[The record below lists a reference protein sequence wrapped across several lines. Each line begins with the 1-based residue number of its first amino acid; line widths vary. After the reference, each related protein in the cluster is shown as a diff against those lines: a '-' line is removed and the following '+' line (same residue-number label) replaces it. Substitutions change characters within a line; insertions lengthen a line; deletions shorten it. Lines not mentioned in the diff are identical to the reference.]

1 MAPKGRV
8 GGRIALK
15 RFKGLGHPILK
26 EGEAGVVQKKI
37 TRHLGKVQKASDR
50 QISDLS
56 STGTLVAEYV
66 AQKLKEDYEASPT

>member
-8 GGRIALK
+8 GGRIAL
-15 RFKGLGHPILK
+15 RRSKGLGHPILK
-26 EGEAGVVQKKI
+26 EGEAGVVQKEI
-37 TRHLGKVQKASDR
+37 IRHLGKVQKASDR

-66 AQKLKEDYEASPT
+66 AQKLKEDYEVSPT

>member
-26 EGEAGVVQKKI
+26 EGEAGVVQKKVI
-37 TRHLGKVQKASDR
+37 RHLGKVQKASDR

>member
-1 MAPKGRV
+1 MAPQGRV

-26 EGEAGVVQKKI
+26 EGEAGVVQKKVI
-37 TRHLGKVQKASDR
+37 RHLGKVQKASDR

>member
-1 MAPKGRV
+1 MAPQGRV

-15 RFKGLGHPILK
+15 RSKGLGHPILK
-26 EGEAGVVQKKI
+26 I
-37 TRHLGKVQKASDR
+37 IRHLGKVQKASDR